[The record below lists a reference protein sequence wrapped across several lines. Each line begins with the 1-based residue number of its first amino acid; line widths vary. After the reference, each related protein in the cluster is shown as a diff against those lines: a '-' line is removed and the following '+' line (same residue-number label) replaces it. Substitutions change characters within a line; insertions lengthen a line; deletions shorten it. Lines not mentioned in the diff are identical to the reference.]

1 MKAKSGKYMTFLPD
15 EINVEVSHKASTVLE
30 AALAE
35 GLDIDHTC
43 GGNGTCGTCRIW
55 VESGLEEIGERNEI
69 EQEIANDRGFAPEER
84 LACQT
89 QAFSGLIVRRPSK

>member
-15 EINVEVSHKASTVLE
+15 EINVEVSHKPSTVLE
-30 AALAE
+30 AALAA

-69 EQEIANDRGFAPEER
+69 EQDIANDRGFAPEER